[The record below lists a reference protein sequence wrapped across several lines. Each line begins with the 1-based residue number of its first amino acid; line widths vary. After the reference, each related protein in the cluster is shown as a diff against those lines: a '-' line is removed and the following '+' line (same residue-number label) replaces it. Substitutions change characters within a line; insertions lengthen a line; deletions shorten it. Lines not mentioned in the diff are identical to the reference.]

1 LLLIRLKAFW
11 VSEIKKQMFEQHKN
25 KFPLDDDK
33 WLDYISCFKRI
44 QIPAKT
50 VLLKEGEISRK
61 LFLIKKGC
69 IRAWFNNNGKDV
81 TFQFFFENNTVASVE
96 SFRKRIL
103 SPVTIETIE
112 PTTLWYINKKDI
124 DRIIAEITGIP
135 ALREKFIDAIFE
147 RTFDYMK
154 HFFSFI
160 KDTPQQRYL
169 NLIKERPQIVKRV
182 PQHYIASY
190 LGISSVHLSRVKN
203 QLTKKSR
210 Q

>member
-1 LLLIRLKAFW
+1 
-11 VSEIKKQMFEQHKN
+11 MFEQHRN

-44 QIPAKT
+44 EVPAKT
-50 VLLKEGEISRK
+50 ELLREGEISK
-61 LFLIKKGC
+61 KVFLTEKGC
-69 IRAWFNNNGKDV
+69 IRVWFNNNGKDI
-81 TFQFFFENNTVASVE
+81 TFQFFFENSTVASIE
-96 SFRKRIL
+96 SFRKKIP

-112 PTTLWYINKKDI
+112 PSVLWWIHKKDI
-124 DRIIAEITGIP
+124 DRIVAETIKIP
-135 ALREKFIDAIFE
+135 AWRDKFIDTIFE

-169 NLIKERPQIVKRV
+169 NLIKEKPQIVKRV

-190 LGISSVHLSRVKN
+190 LGISTVHLSRIKN
-203 QLTKKSR
+203 KLAKGKKSI
-210 Q
+210 

>member
-1 LLLIRLKAFW
+1 MLLIRLKAFW

-96 SFRKRIL
+96 SFRKRIP

>member
-1 LLLIRLKAFW
+1 MLLIRLKAFW